1 MKEETLAVK
10 DISLN
15 RQGFQLKSINADF
28 PAGRITAVVGPNGSG
43 KSTLLKTITR
53 LVKSDSGEVLI
64 HGKPNS
70 SFSPR
75 QLARHISM
83 LPQAAKD
90 SMPDLTVKELVA
102 YGRAPYKRLLQHR
115 HTQEDNQAVEFALE
129 AAGMSRHADRLFYTL
144 SGGEQQRAR
153 IAMALAQE
161 TDILLLDEP
170 TTYLDIA
177 HQLDI
182 LNMLKRINEQWKIT
196 IVMVLHD
203 LQQAAAYCHHM
214 IAMKH
219 GAVAAA
225 GSPQALLTPAFLKE
239 IYEINAKVAVID
251 GYPLI
256 IPVAEINKPGGM

>member
-1 MKEETLAVK
+1 MKENTLAVK
-10 DISLN
+10 DISLH
-15 RQGFQLKSINADF
+15 RQGFQLKRINAEF
-28 PAGRITAVVGPNGSG
+28 PPGRITAIVGPNGSG

-53 LVKSDSGEVLI
+53 LIAVDDGEIFI
-64 HGKPNS
+64 HGKPAS
-70 SFSPR
+70 AFSPR

-83 LPQAAKD
+83 LPQTRD
-90 SMPDLTVKELVA
+90 SLPDLTVQELVA
-102 YGRAPYKRLLQHR
+102 YGRTPYKKLFQQR
-115 HTQEDNQAVEFALE
+115 HTREDDQAVEFALN
-129 AAGMSRHADRLFYTL
+129 AVGMSGHAERLFYTL

-153 IAMALAQE
+153 IAMALAQG

-182 LNMLKRINEQWKIT
+182 LNMLKRINEQWEIT
-196 IVMVLHD
+196 IAMVLHD

-225 GSPQALLTPAFLKE
+225 GSPRDLLTPAFLKE
-239 IYEINAKVAVID
+239 IYEIDAKVTVID

-256 IPVAEINKPGGM
+256 IPVTNLNKPGGI